1 MHGANQGWWG
11 AAPESMK
18 AAGLLVDLAAIS
30 RRDIAYCAKMVSDCA
45 KMVSEDQIDEC
56 DVLFPAPD

>member
-30 RRDIAYCAKMVSDCA
+30 RRDIAYCAKMVS
-45 KMVSEDQIDEC
+45 EDQIDEC